1 MSLYTQQLSIDGITL
16 SSDILAALN
25 DANSPSAGNVFAT
38 INDIVAD
45 SPNLAAVLTNGN
57 ANGYIPI
64 YGENI
69 WQTDDWNA
77 NIGKNYFGNVNVQ
90 VDANNNIQLIGY
102 GNSGQD
108 LGGIIG
114 FSPDGDAVLVS
125 EDAKSAVVVGNDYGV
140 IIVGNTDVEVV
151 IVGGTNSNALI
162 LIQNDTFVLSDNQT
176 GANRYDVNN
185 GLFYDSN
192 TNLTIDTELRKLN
205 SSDTTTTLY
214 YDKGVIN
221 NQHFIQ
227 VGTEVGTISLE
238 NNATNIITGGA
249 LTALT
254 LDMTGTFRDNDSFKI
269 KFTAPITTIIMTGSS
284 PFALPLTE
292 GIATAGIVYELFYDI
307 GSDTWY

>member
-45 SPNLAAVLTNGN
+45 SPNLAAVLTKGNTNGD
-57 ANGYIPI
+57 IPI

-90 VDANNNIQLIGY
+90 VDGNNNIQLIGY
-102 GNSGQD
+102 SNVGQD
-108 LGGIIG
+108 LGGTIG
-114 FSPDGDAVLVS
+114 FNSDGYAVLVS
-125 EDAKSAVVVGNDYGV
+125 EDTKNVVGVGNDAG
-140 IIVGNTDVEVV
+140 VV
-151 IVGGTNSNALI
+151 IAGGTNTTASI
-162 LIQNDTFVLSDNQT
+162 VIQNDIFVLSDNQT

-227 VGTEVGTISLE
+227 VGTEAGTISLE

-284 PFALPLTE
+284 PFTLPLTA
-292 GIATAGIVYELFYDI
+292 GIATAGIVYEFFYDI

>member
-45 SPNLAAVLTNGN
+45 SPNLAAVLTKGN
-57 ANGYIPI
+57 TNGYIPI

-90 VDANNNIQLIGY
+90 VDGNNNIQLIGY
-102 GNSGQD
+102 SNVGQD
-108 LGGIIG
+108 LGGTIG
-114 FSPDGDAVLVS
+114 FNSDGYAVLVS
-125 EDAKSAVVVGNDYGV
+125 EDTKNVVGVGNDAG
-140 IIVGNTDVEVV
+140 VV
-151 IVGGTNSNALI
+151 IAGGTNTTASI
-162 LIQNDTFVLSDNQT
+162 VIQNDIFVLSDNQT

-227 VGTEVGTISLE
+227 VGTEAGTISLE

-284 PFALPLTE
+284 PFTLPLTA
-292 GIATAGIVYELFYDI
+292 GIATAGIVYEFFYDI